1 MIYTGVRFAMPVFFF
16 LIPKKKKSEKVKK
29 KEEEINKAAVPRR
42 FLPASST
49 RHGSRLGPK

>member
-1 MIYTGVRFAMPVFFF
+1 MIYTGVRSAMEFFFF

-29 KEEEINKAAVPRR
+29 KEEINKAAVPRR